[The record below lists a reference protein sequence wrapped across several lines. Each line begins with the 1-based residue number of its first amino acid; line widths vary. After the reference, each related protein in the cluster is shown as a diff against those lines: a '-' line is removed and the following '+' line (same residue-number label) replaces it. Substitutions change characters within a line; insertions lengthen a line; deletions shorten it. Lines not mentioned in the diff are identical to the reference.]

1 MMDIDLNLRR
11 VFETLYDERNVTRV
25 AARLFLTQS
34 AFSHARVRDVLG
46 DPLFMRI
53 LQPTEREL
61 PACATL
67 QSYTGPRKPDVD

>member
-34 AFSHARVRDVLG
+34 AFSHALARDRDVLG
-46 DPLFMRI
+46 DRRLRSMFFMNR
-53 LQPTEREL
+53 TNDL
-61 PACATL
+61 PDIYALASL
-67 QSYTGPRKPDVD
+67 SRAL

>member
-34 AFSHARVRDVLG
+34 AFSHVLARDRDVLG
-46 DPLFMRI
+46 DRRLRSMFFMNR
-53 LQPTEREL
+53 TNDL
-61 PACATL
+61 PDIYALASL
-67 QSYTGPRKPDVD
+67 SRAL